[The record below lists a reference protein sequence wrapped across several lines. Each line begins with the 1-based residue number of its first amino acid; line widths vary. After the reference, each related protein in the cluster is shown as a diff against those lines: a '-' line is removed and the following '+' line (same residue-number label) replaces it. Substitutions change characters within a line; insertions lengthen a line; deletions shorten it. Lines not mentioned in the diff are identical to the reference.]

1 MQKILFLHSRPDCR
15 EKMRSARR
23 ASGWLLVSV
32 LSAAGLTAAPA
43 VAAQAF
49 AAKTI
54 RITIPRY
61 TEMTPVQHLNREGVD
76 ELIHNHY
83 EKAQGYF
90 YKAYLYDPTD
100 PFTLTNLGYIAEL
113 QGQVEG
119 AEKFYKLA
127 AEQTSTATIAQSNI
141 KELKGRPMM
150 DALGTLKNNPMRV
163 NRMNVLGMELLAQDR
178 GFEAEK
184 ILKAA
189 LAVEP
194 QNPFTLNNLGVD
206 EEANGDLESAL
217 TYYDQAAATHS
228 KQPVIVT
235 LDRAWRGKP
244 VSEMAASSAK
254 KLRKRMQTMDLGQ
267 IRSAMLSIRGV
278 QALNENDW
286 GAAKKD
292 FQEAYSFDPQ
302 SAFALNNLGYVAEKG
317 GDFETAKSFYQ
328 RAKMAEDS
336 GARIG
341 LATRS
346 SAEGQPLLAVAEE
359 NHNSMDI
366 DLDAYRQQ
374 QLQKKGSYL
383 LRRRDGS
390 VVDAPASGS
399 GSGPASDK
407 DANHPEG
414 SDSPDGASSGNDPS
428 GVQPAI
434 SSTPSVSKPAAA
446 ESPVSGNSASP
457 Q

>member
-32 LSAAGLTAAPA
+32 LSAAGMIAAQA
-43 VAAQAF
+43 VAAQDI

-61 TEMTPVQHLNREGVD
+61 SEMTPVQRLNREGVD
-76 ELIHNHY
+76 ALIHNHY

-90 YKAYLYDPTD
+90 YKAYLYDPAD
-100 PFTLTNLGYIAEL
+100 PFTLTNLGYVAEL

-217 TYYDQAAATHS
+217 TYYDQAAATRS

-254 KLRKRMQTMDLGQ
+254 KLRKRMKTMDLGQ

-278 QALNENDW
+278 EALNENDW
-286 GAAKKD
+286 DAAKKD
-292 FQEAYSFDPQ
+292 FQEAYSFNPQ

-366 DLDAYRQQ
+366 DLDAYRHQ

-399 GSGPASDK
+399 GPVSDK

-414 SDSPDGASSGNDPS
+414 SDSPDGASSSNDPS
-428 GVQPAI
+428 GVQPAV

-446 ESPVSGNSASP
+446 ENPATGNSASP